1 MSGWKDPII
10 DLKILTIWILTL
22 NVFLKNP
29 LLYCTSEQWPIA
41 LNLTQLFQW
50 YYHKYFW
57 QFSSSLY
64 CECYF
69 SVPNRNRDLVSSKIL
84 IPLTK
89 VPEKVNHTSQ
99 IRLWTVGDNINKKC
113 ISLNLIYHERTK
125 TFLSSPGLHL
135 ST

>member
-1 MSGWKDPII
+1 M
-10 DLKILTIWILTL
+10 TL

-89 VPEKVNHTSQ
+89 VPEKVNPKE
-99 IRLWTVGDNINKKC
+99 N
-113 ISLNLIYHERTK
+113 NLVEMTPPLRWNERTK
-125 TFLSSPGLHL
+125 QLFTDLVNSNPTQVKVQKIGGL
-135 ST
+135 STYVWGLVNLNITSTPA